1 MVNHSFDNITRQTL
15 QQLSASV
22 QGLDAQA
29 MEQACKRQSELAKPP
44 GSLGRLEE
52 LSIQLAGITGKV
64 CNTVEQ
70 KMLLVFC
77 ADNGVVKE
85 GVSSCPQSVTAAQTV
100 NLARG
105 KTGAAV
111 LAKQFGCALRVLDVG
126 VAATITE
133 PGVTAAKVAFGTKN
147 IAEGPAMSEAE
158 TLQAVFVGVEAVRE
172 AVKEGAQVIG
182 VGEMGI
188 GNTTTSAAV
197 LASLTGNSVRAVTG
211 KGAGLT
217 QAAYELKCA
226 VIERAIAINCV
237 SKDDALCVL
246 AALGGLDIAAMAG
259 AFLAAAKYRVPVVID
274 GFISAV
280 AALCAYRLCP
290 LAREFMI
297 ASHASAEIGYQI
309 AIKELALQPLL
320 QLDMRLGEGSGCPP
334 AMMLLEAACAVMN
347 NMATFE
353 QAEIDDGY
361 LEEIRKTDAFT
372 VETERS
378 QR

>member
-77 ADNGVVKE
+77 ADNGVVHE
-85 GVSSCPQSVTAAQTV
+85 GVSSCPASVTAAQTV
-100 NLARG
+100 NLARS

-111 LAKQFGCALRVLDVG
+111 LARQFGCRLRVFDVG

-217 QAAYELKCA
+217 QAAYEHKCA

-372 VETERS
+372 LETERS

>member
-77 ADNGVVKE
+77 ADNGVVHE
-85 GVSSCPQSVTAAQTV
+85 GVSSCPASVTAAQTV
-100 NLARG
+100 NLARS

-111 LAKQFGCALRVLDVG
+111 LARQFGCRLRVFDVG

-217 QAAYELKCA
+217 QAAYEHKCA

-297 ASHASAEIGYQI
+297 ASHASAEIGYQFT
-309 AIKELALQPLL
+309 IKELGLQPLL

-334 AMMLLEAACAVMN
+334 AMMLLEAACGLRSKRRGVSG
-347 NMATFE
+347 
-353 QAEIDDGY
+353 DGFY
-361 LEEIRKTDAFT
+361 LR
-372 VETERS
+372 RL
-378 QR
+378 

>member
-29 MEQACKRQSELAKPP
+29 MEQAKARQGILAKPP

-217 QAAYELKCA
+217 QAAYEHKCA

>member
-77 ADNGVVKE
+77 ADNGVVHE
-85 GVSSCPQSVTAAQTV
+85 GVSSCPASVTAAQTV
-100 NLARG
+100 NLARS

-111 LAKQFGCALRVLDVG
+111 LARQFGCRLRVFDVG

-217 QAAYELKCA
+217 QAAYEHKCA

-361 LEEIRKTDAFT
+361 LKEIRKTDAFT